1 MEIKPA
7 YPVATPEKSSA
18 ILTKKERRSGADF
31 EVGNEAQDFILRNKD
46 IRDKDIEDV
55 VDILPEDI
63 IHIDLTYKKLSRSV
77 QDSSATLYLFS
88 PDHQKK
94 GTVIDIWI

>member
-7 YPVATPEKSSA
+7 YPVATPEKSPA
-18 ILTKKERRSGADF
+18 MLVKKGRRSGADF
-31 EVGNEAQDFILRNKD
+31 EVGNEAQAIILQKKDIRNKD
-46 IRDKDIEDV
+46 IADV

-63 IHIDLTYKKLSRSV
+63 IHIDLTYKKSSRSA
-77 QDSSATLYLFS
+77 QDSSTTLYLFS